1 MKLPFNICLNFPP
14 QFLMRLQSLHSLTRA
29 GTGTRN
35 KAMKSHLECSR
46 KCDFSKLKIRFNDL
60 DGNNCL
66 NSLFTLAGQSLLAKV
81 SKLKKIFPTYY
92 GNFSWCLKMMVS
104 FWEFWYISS
113 TLRQMLRC
121 SIHRENYYR
130 IKRLHQVL
138 Y

>member
-1 MKLPFNICLNFPP
+1 
-14 QFLMRLQSLHSLTRA
+14 
-29 GTGTRN
+29 
-35 KAMKSHLECSR
+35 MKSHLECSR

-104 FWEFWYISS
+104 F
-113 TLRQMLRC
+113 
-121 SIHRENYYR
+121 
-130 IKRLHQVL
+130 
-138 Y
+138 